1 MKFAVSAESL
11 QHTIVIFVVDMSRP
25 WTVMESLEKWAGVL
39 REHIDKLKIPP
50 EEMRG
55 MQQKSKSLC
64 TPLLLLFVFFST
76 CLLPLSLVMSDFFWL
91 AF

>member
-1 MKFAVSAESL
+1 
-11 QHTIVIFVVDMSRP
+11 
-25 WTVMESLEKWAGVL
+25 MESLEKWAGVL

-64 TPLLLLFVFFST
+64 TPLLLLFGFFQPVS
-76 CLLPLSLVMSDFFWL
+76 CHFLW
-91 AF
+91 